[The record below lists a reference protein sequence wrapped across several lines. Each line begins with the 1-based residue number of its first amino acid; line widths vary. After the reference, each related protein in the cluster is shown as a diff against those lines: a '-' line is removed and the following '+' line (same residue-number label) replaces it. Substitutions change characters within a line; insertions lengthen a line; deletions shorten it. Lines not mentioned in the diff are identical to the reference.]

1 MNEDTLLPVM
11 RQKQVLKGSSLLG
24 TPKTL
29 GIVKLSQRLGQDAK
43 LLWMCKDTWKRK
55 VERMTR
61 VFCLNEDCKRV
72 AHLGAREYW
81 NFNGKVRCLRCGE
94 EMEIKV
100 ENGKV
105 VSVKRPGRG

>member
-1 MNEDTLLPVM
+1 
-11 RQKQVLKGSSLLG
+11 
-24 TPKTL
+24 
-29 GIVKLSQRLGQDAK
+29 
-43 LLWMCKDTWKRK
+43 
-55 VERMTR
+55 MTR